1 MKYDR
6 VDAGLQS
13 ANHMERISG
22 VSHAHCRRA
31 RITARHEHGEIA
43 VQMHFMQLIIKRQP
57 HRTYFVPDVGDSAG
71 HETDAAKER
80 VRSARCIRLMQ
91 LPLRAMNRSKNTGE
105 RSCSGRLLRVM
116 RAVREKFCYRNKE

>member
-22 VSHAHCRRA
+22 VSHVHCCRA
-31 RITARHEHGEIA
+31 RITARREHGEMA
-43 VQMHFMQLIIKRQP
+43 VQMRFTQFIIKRQP
-57 HRTYFVPDVGDSAG
+57 RRTYFVPGVGDSAG

-80 VRSARCIRLMQ
+80 VTSARCMRLMQ
-91 LPLRAMNRSKNTGE
+91 LPLRAMNRPKNTGE
-105 RSCSGRLLRVM
+105 R
-116 RAVREKFCYRNKE
+116 